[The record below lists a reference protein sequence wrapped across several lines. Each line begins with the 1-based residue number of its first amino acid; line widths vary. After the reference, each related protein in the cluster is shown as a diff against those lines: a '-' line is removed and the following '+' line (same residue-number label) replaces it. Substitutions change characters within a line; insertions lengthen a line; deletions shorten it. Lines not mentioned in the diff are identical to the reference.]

1 MRLIAYSEK
10 FPLPFIDD
18 IANPSTQLR
27 IIGGQ
32 WLDGGARLALHCVYR
47 KPGTHDSPVEY
58 LAIVPVGPFPQDLE
72 EAMEER
78 QREIDRG
85 RNLFHDIVLAAR
97 EQEHAT

>member
-10 FPLPFIDD
+10 FPIPFIDD
-18 IANPSTQLR
+18 IADPSSQLR

-47 KPGTHDSPVEY
+47 KPGTAGPPVEY
-58 LAIVPVGPFPQDLE
+58 LAIVPVGPFPQSLD

-85 RNLFHDIVLAAR
+85 HNLFHDIVLAAR

>member
-47 KPGTHDSPVEY
+47 KPGVAGLPVDY
-58 LAIVPVGPFPQDLE
+58 LAIVPVGPFPQSIE
-72 EAMEER
+72 EAMEDR

-85 RNLFHDIVLAAR
+85 HNLFQDIVLAAR
-97 EQEHAT
+97 EQEHVE

>member
-18 IANPSTQLR
+18 IVNPSKNLR

-32 WLDGGARLALHCVYR
+32 WLDDGARLALHCVYR
-47 KPGTHDSPVEY
+47 KPGSHDSQVDY
-58 LAIVPVGPFPQDLE
+58 LVIVPVGPSPQSLE

-85 RNLFHDIVLAAR
+85 HNLFQDIVLAAR
-97 EQEHAT
+97 DWST

>member
-47 KPGTHDSPVEY
+47 KPGAAGPTVEY
-58 LAIVPVGPFPQDLE
+58 LAIVPVGHFPQSLD

-85 RNLFHDIVLAAR
+85 HNLFQDIVLAAR
-97 EQEHAT
+97 EQEHAE